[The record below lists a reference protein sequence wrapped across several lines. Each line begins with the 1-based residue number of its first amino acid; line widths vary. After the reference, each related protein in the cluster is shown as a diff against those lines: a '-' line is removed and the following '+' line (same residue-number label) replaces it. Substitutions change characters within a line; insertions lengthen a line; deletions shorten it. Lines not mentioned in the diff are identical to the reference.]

1 MRLGFIGTGHIAVP
15 MVRFLA
21 DKGHDIVVTERN
33 SMISAQLVASHGV
46 GVSDPQGVIDQSD
59 IVVLCLRPQHAN
71 ATLSPLAFH
80 ATQGVISVMAGITSA
95 QLATLCAPA
104 TRIVQTIPLGFL
116 EKGGCPLA
124 AYGDHAMLSAL
135 FAPENPV
142 IAIQDEAAFNA
153 HFAICAMVPGLLD
166 LMATGSDWLAA
177 QSGDADKA
185 EHFTTQLVAG
195 FLAAMDKGTADRLAA
210 ERDALATD
218 GTISLQ
224 MTDSLRN
231 YGAHDALRTTL
242 SEIGHR
248 LNGTNI

>member
-1 MRLGFIGTGHIAVP
+1 MRVGFIGTGHIAAP

-21 DKGHDIVVTERN
+21 DRGHDIVVTERN
-33 SMISAQLVASHGV
+33 STISAQLAASHGV
-46 GVSDPQGVIDQSD
+46 TVSAPQGVIDHSD
-59 IVVLCLRPQHAN
+59 IVILCLRPQVAE
-71 ATLSPLAFH
+71 AALSPLDFR

-124 AYGDHAMLSAL
+124 ALGDTDMLAAL
-135 FAPENPV
+135 FSPENPV
-142 IAIQDEAAFNA
+142 VAIQNETAFNA

-166 LMATGSDWLAA
+166 LMATGSGWLAT

-185 EHFTTQLVAG
+185 EYYTTQLVAG
-195 FLAAMDKGTADRLAA
+195 FLAAMDKGTANRLST
-210 ERDALATD
+210 ELDALATD

-231 YGAHDALRTTL
+231 QGAHDALQTAL
-242 SEIGHR
+242 SDIGHR
-248 LNGTNI
+248 LNGTDT